1 MNTHKLSLI
10 TINKLNSLCKNFLWN
25 ATITSTKKSPINLQS
40 LSYPKNMDGG
50 NSKPVYF
57 KQG

>member
-40 LSYPKNMDGG
+40 LSYTKKYGWREFETG
-50 NSKPVYF
+50 IS
-57 KQG
+57 